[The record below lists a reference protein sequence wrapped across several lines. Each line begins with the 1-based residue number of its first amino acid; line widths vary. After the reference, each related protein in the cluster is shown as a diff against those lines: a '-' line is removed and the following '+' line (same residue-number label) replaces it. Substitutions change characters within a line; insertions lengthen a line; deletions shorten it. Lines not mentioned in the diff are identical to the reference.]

1 MTAPTTTSP
10 TTTAP
15 TPAPAHKIVS
25 IHDVAANRRRG
36 GDIRTILTPMTV
48 GSKAGFM
55 GTLTLAPGE
64 IVTEHWHPY
73 SEEFLFCVRGEITIR
88 LNGVEQVL
96 PADSGV
102 LIPVGT
108 RHRLVNHGEEPA
120 FFVFCSG
127 PLAPRP
133 DLGHVDTEQL
143 SAEQLAAPHTPVG
156 TK

>member
-1 MTAPTTTSP
+1 MTPPAATATAAP
-10 TTTAP
+10 
-15 TPAPAHKIVS
+15 KIKS
-25 IHDVAANRRRG
+25 IHDVPANRRRG
-36 GDIRTILTPMTV
+36 GDIRTILSPATV

-73 SEEFLFCVRGEITIR
+73 SEEFLFCVRGEVTIQ
-88 LNGVEQVL
+88 LDGEEYLL
-96 PADSGV
+96 PAESGV
-102 LIPVGT
+102 HLPVGT
-108 RHRLVNHGEEPA
+108 RHRLVNHGSEEA

-143 SAEQLAAPHTPVG
+143 SAAQAAAPHPHVG
-156 TK
+156 NA

>member
-1 MTAPTTTSP
+1 V
-10 TTTAP
+10 
-15 TPAPAHKIVS
+15 TPPAAPAAPKIVS

-36 GDIRTILTPMTV
+36 GDIRTILSPLTV
-48 GSKAGFM
+48 GAKAGFM

-73 SEEFLFCVRGEITIR
+73 SEEFLFCVRGEVTIR
-88 LNGVEQVL
+88 LNGEERTL
-96 PADSGV
+96 GAESGV
-102 LIPVGT
+102 LLPVGT
-108 RHRLVNHGEEPA
+108 RHRLVNTGAEEA

-143 SAEQLAAPHTPVG
+143 SPAQAAAPHTPVG
-156 TK
+156 TT

>member
-1 MTAPTTTSP
+1 MTP
-10 TTTAP
+10 
-15 TPAPAHKIVS
+15 PAAVAAARVRS
-25 IHDVAANRRRG
+25 IHDVPSNRRRG
-36 GDIRTILTPMTV
+36 GDIRTILSPATV

-73 SEEFLFCVRGEITIR
+73 SEEFLFCVRGEVTIR
-88 LNGVEQVL
+88 LDGEEHVL
-96 PADSGV
+96 SGESGV

-108 RHRLVNHGEEPA
+108 RHRLVNAGDEEA

-133 DLGHVDTEQL
+133 DLGHVDTEAL
-143 SAEQLAAPHTPVG
+143 PAGGASVPHPTVGSA
-156 TK
+156 

>member
-1 MTAPTTTSP
+1 VTPGAAAAAP
-10 TTTAP
+10 
-15 TPAPAHKIVS
+15 KVVS

-36 GDIRTILTPMTV
+36 GDIRTILSPLTV
-48 GSKAGFM
+48 GAKAGFM

-73 SEEFLFCVRGEITIR
+73 SEEFLFCVRGEVTAR
-88 LNGVEQVL
+88 FNGEEYTL
-96 PADSGV
+96 PAESGV

-108 RHRLVNHGEEPA
+108 RHRLVNNGDETA

-133 DLGHVDTEQL
+133 DLGHVDTEAL
-143 SAEQLAAPHTPVG
+143 SPAQAAAPHTPVG
-156 TK
+156 TT

>member
-1 MTAPTTTSP
+1 VS
-10 TTTAP
+10 
-15 TPAPAHKIVS
+15 APAAGAAPRIVS
-25 IHDVAANRRRG
+25 IHDVAPNRRRG
-36 GDIRTILTPMTV
+36 GDIRTILSPLTV

-73 SEEFLFCVRGEITIR
+73 SEEFLFCVRGEVTIR
-88 LNGVEQVL
+88 LDGAEQVL
-96 PADSGV
+96 PAESGV

-108 RHRLVNHGEEPA
+108 RHRLVNAGAEEA

-143 SAEQLAAPHTPVG
+143 SPAQAAAPHTPVG
-156 TK
+156 TT